1 MHVALSITRLSR
13 TPPSSMSKVGT
24 SHLLSLEGKGE
35 IVIFGG
41 LTLCPSFG
49 LLVYFSLFLQTLTKC
64 ATFLHF
70 MQVASLALHS
80 GSLA

>member
-1 MHVALSITRLSR
+1 
-13 TPPSSMSKVGT
+13 MSTVGT

-41 LTLCPSFG
+41 LTLRPFFG
-49 LLVYFSLFLQTLTKC
+49 LLVSFSLFLQTLTKC
-64 ATFLHF
+64 ATFLYF
-70 MQVASLALHS
+70 MQAASLALHS